1 MYSVV
6 GVFASLTCALTWAF
20 ASVILAN
27 LLQKTTTT
35 PVAIGLVKAI
45 IATPMLLAA
54 GLALGDG
61 FPRMGDHLGAL
72 VVSAVLGMVIADS
85 AYMAT
90 LKRLGV
96 ARAVFVIP
104 LVPFVTALFA
114 MVGLHETLAWP
125 LVIGGLIT
133 LAGVVLAVRTDG
145 VSSAKVGVAGV
156 VVAAAYVLSQAA
168 SNVVLKG
175 VLADTQALHIATVRI
190 AMGGCL
196 FLPLTMREGGWR
208 PLLTRPHF
216 AALLMAVVVG
226 TFAGMWLGTVGTQRL
241 PVAVATTLAAT
252 TPVWALVI
260 SRLRGEALSSRSAVG
275 AVLALVGVALM
286 ASTV

>member
-6 GVFASLTCALTWAF
+6 GVVASLACALTWAF
-20 ASVILAN
+20 ASVILAD

-35 PVAIGLVKAI
+35 PVAIGLIKAL
-45 IATPMLLAA
+45 IAAPLLLGASLVLGY
-54 GLALGDG
+54 GL
-61 FPRMGDHLGAL
+61 PRAGDHLTSL
-72 VVSAVLGMVIADS
+72 TISAVLGMVIADS
-85 AYMAT
+85 AYMGT

-104 LVPFVTALFA
+104 LVPALTAVFA
-114 MVGLHETLAWP
+114 MVGLHEHLAP
-125 LVIGGLIT
+125 SLVVGAGIT

-145 VSSAKVGVAGV
+145 HSTTRLGVGGLVVAG
-156 VVAAAYVLSQAA
+156 AYVVSQAA

-175 VLADTQALHIATVRI
+175 VLADTQALHIATIRV

-208 PLLTRPHF
+208 PLLTKAHF
-216 AALLMAVVVG
+216 GAVLMAVLVG
-226 TFAGMWLGTVGTQRL
+226 TCAGMWLGTIGTQRL

-260 SRLRGEALSSRSAVG
+260 SRLRGEALSPRAFVG
-275 AVLALVGVALM
+275 AVLAVAGVALM